1 MAVCTLSL
9 PTEYVFP
16 DDACGK
22 MNREWADKNKAAQSK
37 LKKDSFV
44 DGIHEYIELRKCLMQ
59 EMLLCNTIY

>member
-1 MAVCTLSL
+1 MNLTNHILFWIEV
-9 PTEYVFP
+9 
-16 DDACGK
+16 ACGK